1 MMNLYNTSS
10 HSYCFPYYYLET
22 LLISRKQQTMSK
34 MCLRVLSESVL
45 ILNSAGPHEKHFRQ
59 TDESRPAVNNN
70 TSQKQREW
78 KVVRTLAR
86 VQTNGTSLL
95 ILLLPKGMQPGLFKA
110 LTLRRHD
117 TVPSLSFRRMQTW
130 EFWGGK
136 QNRKQIGNRCS
147 QAVGFVWIF
156 AGKQK
161 PLWTIS
167 SGIKLQRSFCGI
179 THSCKFSSHAPCFRI
194 QSSGF
199 HYGTSCGKTDFK
211 GALKGAMRESKFP
224 LILWSKK
231 SLVIS

>member
-1 MMNLYNTSS
+1 MRPQPGEKVINNNTFLSELYCKCHYKRVEGTVWYVMMNLYNTSS

-70 TSQKQREW
+70 TSQKQTEW

-117 TVPSLSFRRMQTW
+117 TFSFLYTNA
-130 EFWGGK
+130 K
-136 QNRKQIGNRCS
+136 
-147 QAVGFVWIF
+147 
-156 AGKQK
+156 
-161 PLWTIS
+161 
-167 SGIKLQRSFCGI
+167 
-179 THSCKFSSHAPCFRI
+179 
-194 QSSGF
+194 
-199 HYGTSCGKTDFK
+199 
-211 GALKGAMRESKFP
+211 MRV
-224 LILWSKK
+224 LGW
-231 SLVIS
+231 